1 MKNRY
6 FQFLRGILIF
16 VVILIHT
23 IYLNNEKY
31 INCINIGIRCL
42 INFCVP
48 LFIFI
53 SGYFVNK
60 SKVKDNP
67 RKYIKSRFYKIVI
80 PLVCFSFVY
89 TMIDYF
95 TKGTNIDK
103 SLIKFITFKSEAHLY
118 YIVALFQLV
127 LLTPVLLRWL
137 ERKEKRIVIYLIT
150 PIYLLI
156 IFIVRIIF
164 EKEIP
169 FSQYFFFGW
178 IIYYI
183 LGLESE
189 KIKLTKNYFGPIF
202 FILISLFVNISL
214 YCINEK
220 LYTYSCSQLNIVNMF
235 YVISILPIVLIN
247 NNKYKSSK
255 FENIIEKIGDNSF
268 GIYLVHLIFLKICAI
283 AIKKLNLNV
292 LIYYVVLTFCTLIVS
307 YSFIYLFKKITRN
320 KFNKYLGF

>member
-95 TKGTNIDK
+95 T
-103 SLIKFITFKSEAHLY
+103 LYCCFISISFINASFTKMVGEK
-118 YIVALFQLV
+118 
-127 LLTPVLLRWL
+127 
-137 ERKEKRIVIYLIT
+137 RKENCYL
-150 PIYLLI
+150 
-156 IFIVRIIF
+156 FD
-164 EKEIP
+164 
-169 FSQYFFFGW
+169 
-178 IIYYI
+178 
-183 LGLESE
+183 
-189 KIKLTKNYFGPIF
+189 
-202 FILISLFVNISL
+202 
-214 YCINEK
+214 
-220 LYTYSCSQLNIVNMF
+220 YTYLFADYF
-235 YVISILPIVLIN
+235 YS
-247 NNKYKSSK
+247 
-255 FENIIEKIGDNSF
+255 
-268 GIYLVHLIFLKICAI
+268 
-283 AIKKLNLNV
+283 
-292 LIYYVVLTFCTLIVS
+292 
-307 YSFIYLFKKITRN
+307 
-320 KFNKYLGF
+320 